1 MSSPIRAVAIPAHS
15 PDTEG
20 FKRTGEMDDTMSQAT
35 KLVLGTVGISAV
47 LSITLIAFIAFG

>member
-1 MSSPIRAVAIPAHS
+1 M
-15 PDTEG
+15 G
-20 FKRTGEMDDTMSQAT
+20 DTMSQAT